1 MTDTATAAAPTTSA
15 PVPAAPTDPE
25 APTAPKAA
33 ADPATSRACGQ
44 SLREALPVALID
56 RLLGSV
62 RATGD
67 QTETTRA
74 PFTGEELITYPI
86 STEADVDEAFDRA
99 RVAQVQWAAQPVS
112 ERAKIIGRI
121 HHIALDRQTELM
133 DLLQIEAGKA
143 RYDAFAEVGAV
154 AVYAR
159 YVSRTAPS
167 VLGRHARKGVI
178 PLITK
183 AYEVRHPRG
192 VVGLV
197 TAWNYPAVFASSDG
211 FSALVGGNAVVHRPD
226 VQASL
231 SALWVRD
238 LAVEA
243 GLPEDLWQV
252 VLGPGRTIGSAV
264 IDRADAVA
272 FTGSTAAGR
281 AVAAQTGPR
290 LIYTALE
297 LGGKNPFVVM
307 ADADLDRAVEAVIRA
322 CFINAGQTC
331 VGPERILV
339 QASALESFR
348 AKLVARVERMQLG
361 SGMGFGYEMGCLIDD
376 KQLASVSA
384 QVNEAVAKGAKVLV
398 GGRPRPDLGP
408 TFYAPTVLEGVTTEM
423 EMCAGETFGP
433 VVSLYSFDTAAEAV
447 AMANDTEYGLH
458 AVLWTRDT
466 KEGLRL
472 AEQIR
477 VGSIEINDGIVATWG
492 SPDLLQG
499 GMKASGM
506 GRRNGKY
513 GILRFTEPQSIVIQ
527 RLHGI
532 HPPGSMG
539 HEMFAAIM
547 SHSFKAMH
555 KLPRP

>member
-1 MTDTATAAAPTTSA
+1 MTTTSIPDAVGDTASEAPTTG
-15 PVPAAPTDPE
+15 
-25 APTAPKAA
+25 
-33 ADPATSRACGQ
+33 DPARPRN
-44 SLREALPVALID
+44 SLRAHVPTELVE
-56 RLLGSV
+56 RLLASV
-62 RATGD
+62 VATGD

-86 STEADVDEAFDRA
+86 SSESDVEEAFIRA
-99 RVAQVQWAAQPVS
+99 RIAQEQWVATPVAQRAQ
-112 ERAKIIGRI
+112 IIGRI
-121 HHIALDRQTELM
+121 HHIAFARQDELM

-143 RYDAFAEVGAV
+143 RYDAFAEAAAVG
-154 AVYAR
+154 VYAR
-159 YVSRTAPS
+159 YVSRTGPK
-167 VLGRHARKGVI
+167 VLGRHARKGVV

-183 AYEVRHPRG
+183 AYEVRHARG

-226 VQASL
+226 VQAAL

-238 LAVEA
+238 LAIEA
-243 GLPEDLWQV
+243 GLPADLWQV

-281 AVAAQTGPR
+281 KVAAQTGPR

-297 LGGKNPFVVM
+297 LGGKNPFIVLP
-307 ADADLDRAVEAVIRA
+307 DANLDGAVEAVIRA

-339 QASALESFR
+339 ARAVYDTFR
-348 AKLVARVERMQLG
+348 AKLVARVERMRVG
-361 SGMGFGYEMGCLIDD
+361 AGIGFGYEMGCLIDAA
-376 KQLASVSA
+376 QLASVTA
-384 QVNEAVAKGAKVLV
+384 QVDEAVAKGATVLA
-398 GGRPRPDLGP
+398 GGRPMPELGP
-408 TFYAPTVLEGVTTEM
+408 TFYAPTVLEGVIPEM
-423 EMCAGETFGP
+423 EVCAGETFGP
-433 VVSLYSFDTAAEAV
+433 VVALYPFDTSDEAV
-447 AMANDTEYGLH
+447 DMANDSEYGLH

-466 KEGLRL
+466 REGLRL
-472 AEQIR
+472 AERIK

-539 HEMFAAIM
+539 HEMFTVLLTR
-547 SHSFKAMH
+547 SFKVLH

>member
-1 MTDTATAAAPTTSA
+1 MG
-15 PVPAAPTDPE
+15 
-25 APTAPKAA
+25 
-33 ADPATSRACGQ
+33 DPAGDPGPTRTL
-44 SLREALPVALID
+44 SLREDMPTGLID
-56 RLLGSV
+56 RLLSCV
-62 RATGD
+62 LATGG

-86 STEADVDEAFDRA
+86 SSEADVEEAFARA
-99 RVAQVQWAAQPVS
+99 RAAQKLWAQRPVA
-112 ERAKIIGRI
+112 ERARIIGQI
-121 HHIALDRQTELM
+121 HHEAFARQDELM

-143 RYDAFAEVGAV
+143 RYDAFAEAAAV

-159 YVSRTAPS
+159 YISRTAPK
-167 VLGRHARKGVI
+167 VLGRHARQGVVPI
-178 PLITK
+178 VTK

-197 TAWNYPAVFASSDG
+197 TAWNYPAVFAASDG
-211 FSALVGGNAVVHRPD
+211 YSALVGGNAVVHRPD
-226 VQASL
+226 VQAAL
-231 SALWVRD
+231 SAIWVRD

-252 VLGPGRTIGSAV
+252 VLGPGRSIGTAIV
-264 IDRADAVA
+264 DRADAVA

-281 AVAAQTGPR
+281 AVAGRTGPR

-297 LGGKNPFVVM
+297 LGGKNPFIVL
-307 ADADLDRAVEAVIRA
+307 ADAEIDRAVEAVIRA

-339 QASALESFR
+339 DRSVYADFR
-348 AKLVARVERMQLG
+348 TRLVARVERIRMG
-361 SGMGFGYEMGCLIDD
+361 SGLTFGYEMGCLIDAT
-376 KQLASVSA
+376 QLASVSA
-384 QVNEAVAKGAKVLV
+384 QVEDAVAKGATVLT

-408 TFYAPTVLEGVTTEM
+408 TFYSPTVLEGVAPEM
-423 EMCAGETFGP
+423 ELCASETFGP
-433 VVSLYSFDTAAEAV
+433 VVALYPFDSVDEAV
-447 AMANDTEYGLH
+447 EMANDTEYGLH
-458 AVLWTRDT
+458 AVLWTRNT
-466 KEGLRL
+466 RAGTRI
-472 AEQIR
+472 AERIQAGT
-477 VGSIEINDGIVATWG
+477 VEINDGIVATWG
-492 SPDLLQG
+492 SADVLQG

-532 HPPGSMG
+532 HPPGSMT
-539 HEMFAAIM
+539 HELFTAVMT
-547 SHSFKAMH
+547 HSFKALH

>member
-1 MTDTATAAAPTTSA
+1 MATTSVPQSSTTP
-15 PVPAAPTDPE
+15 PVKVLPLGDPASGPTNT
-25 APTAPKAA
+25 TAPL
-33 ADPATSRACGQ
+33 
-44 SLREALPVALID
+44 SLRDHVPTQLID
-56 RLLGSV
+56 RLLSCV
-62 RATGD
+62 LSTGG

-86 STEADVDEAFDRA
+86 STEADVEEAFARA
-99 RVAQVQWAAQPVS
+99 RVAQKLWAGTPVA
-112 ERAKIIGRI
+112 ERARLIGRI
-121 HHIALDRQTELM
+121 HHAALDRQDELM

-143 RYDAFAEVGAV
+143 RYDAFAEAGAV

-159 YVSRTAPS
+159 YSSRTAPK
-167 VLGRHARKGVI
+167 VLGRHARQGVV
-178 PLITK
+178 PVITK

-197 TAWNYPAVFASSDG
+197 TAWNYPAVFAASDG
-211 FSALVGGNAVVHRPD
+211 FSALVGGNAIVHRPD
-226 VQASL
+226 VQAAL

-243 GLPEDLWQV
+243 GLPEDLWQI
-252 VLGPGRTIGSAV
+252 VLGPGRTIGTAIV
-264 IDRADAVA
+264 DRADAVA

-281 AVAAQTGPR
+281 AVAERTGPR

-297 LGGKNPFVVM
+297 LGGKNPFIVM
-307 ADADLDRAVEAVIRA
+307 ADADIDRAVEAVIRS

-339 QASALESFR
+339 ARSIYDTFST
-348 AKLVARVERMQLG
+348 KLVARVEKIRMGVGLN
-361 SGMGFGYEMGCLIDD
+361 FDFEMGCLIDG
-376 KQLASVSA
+376 KQLASVA
-384 QVNEAVAKGAKVLV
+384 AHVEDAVAKGATVLT
-398 GGRPRPDLGP
+398 GGHPRPDIGP
-408 TFYAPTVLEGVTTEM
+408 YFYAPTVLADVTADM
-423 EMCAGETFGP
+423 QLCAAETFGP
-433 VVSLYSFDTAAEAV
+433 VVALYPFDSVDEAV
-447 AMANDTEYGLH
+447 EIANDTEYGLH

-466 KEGLRL
+466 RAGVAM
-472 AEQIR
+472 AERIQAGN
-477 VGSIEINDGIVATWG
+477 VEINDGIVASWA
-492 SPDLLQG
+492 SPDVLQG

-539 HEMFAAIM
+539 HELFSALLT
-547 SHSFKAMH
+547 HSFKVLH

>member
-1 MTDTATAAAPTTSA
+1 MTTTSIPDATGETTATNADD
-15 PVPAAPTDPE
+15 PVQPL
-25 APTAPKAA
+25 
-33 ADPATSRACGQ
+33 S
-44 SLREALPVALID
+44 SLRAHVPTELVD
-56 RLLGSV
+56 RLLASV
-62 RATGD
+62 LATGD

-86 STEADVDEAFDRA
+86 STEADVEEAFARA
-99 RVAQVQWAAQPVS
+99 RVAQKQWVATPVAQ
-112 ERAKIIGRI
+112 RAQIIGRI
-121 HHIALDRQTELM
+121 HHIAFARQNELM

-159 YVSRTAPS
+159 YISRTAPK
-167 VLGRHARKGVI
+167 VLGRHARKGVV
-178 PLITK
+178 PFVTK
-183 AYEVRHPRG
+183 AYEVRHARG

-211 FSALVGGNAVVHRPD
+211 FSALAGGNAVVHRPD

-238 LAVEA
+238 LAIEA

-281 AVAAQTGPR
+281 KVAGQTGPR

-297 LGGKNPFVVM
+297 LGGKNPFIVL

-339 QASALESFR
+339 QRAVYDTFR
-348 AKLVARVERMQLG
+348 TKLVARVERIRVG
-361 SGMGFGYEMGCLIDD
+361 AGMGFGFEMGCLIDAT
-376 KQLASVSA
+376 QLATVTA
-384 QVNEAVAKGAKVLV
+384 QVDEAVAKGATVLA

-408 TFYAPTVLEGVTTEM
+408 TFYAPTVLEGVTPEM
-423 EMCAGETFGP
+423 EVCAGETFGP
-433 VVSLYSFDTAAEAV
+433 VVALYAFDTPDEAV
-447 AMANDTEYGLH
+447 EMANDSEYGLH
-458 AVLWTRDT
+458 AVLWTRNT
-466 KEGLRL
+466 RQGLRL
-472 AEQIR
+472 AEQIE

-539 HEMFAAIM
+539 HEMFTALM
-547 SHSFKAMH
+547 THSFKVLH

>member
-1 MTDTATAAAPTTSA
+1 MTTTSIPDATGETTATNADD
-15 PVPAAPTDPE
+15 PVQPL
-25 APTAPKAA
+25 
-33 ADPATSRACGQ
+33 S
-44 SLREALPVALID
+44 SLRAHVPTELVD
-56 RLLGSV
+56 RLLASV
-62 RATGD
+62 LATGD

-86 STEADVDEAFDRA
+86 STEADVEEAFARA
-99 RVAQVQWAAQPVS
+99 RVAQKQWVATPVAQ
-112 ERAKIIGRI
+112 RAQIIGRI
-121 HHIALDRQTELM
+121 HHIAFARQNELM

-159 YVSRTAPS
+159 YISRTAPK
-167 VLGRHARKGVI
+167 VLGRHARKGVV
-178 PLITK
+178 PFVTK
-183 AYEVRHPRG
+183 AYEVRHARG

-211 FSALVGGNAVVHRPD
+211 FSALAGGNAVVHRPD

-238 LAVEA
+238 LAIEA

-281 AVAAQTGPR
+281 KVAGQTGPR

-297 LGGKNPFVVM
+297 LGGKNPFIVL

-339 QASALESFR
+339 QRAVYDTFR
-348 AKLVARVERMQLG
+348 TKLVARVERIRVG
-361 SGMGFGYEMGCLIDD
+361 AGMGFGFEMGCLIDAT
-376 KQLASVSA
+376 QLATVTA
-384 QVNEAVAKGAKVLV
+384 QVDEAVAKGATVLA

-408 TFYAPTVLEGVTTEM
+408 TFYAPTVLEGVTPEM
-423 EMCAGETFGP
+423 EVCAGETFGP
-433 VVSLYSFDTAAEAV
+433 VVALYAFDTPDEAV
-447 AMANDTEYGLH
+447 EMANDSEYGLH
-458 AVLWTRDT
+458 AVLWTRNT
-466 KEGLRL
+466 RQGLRL
-472 AEQIR
+472 AEQIE
-477 VGSIEINDGIVATWG
+477 VGSIEINDGLVATW
-492 SPDLLQG
+492 
-499 GMKASGM
+499 
-506 GRRNGKY
+506 
-513 GILRFTEPQSIVIQ
+513 
-527 RLHGI
+527 
-532 HPPGSMG
+532 
-539 HEMFAAIM
+539 
-547 SHSFKAMH
+547 
-555 KLPRP
+555 

>member
-1 MTDTATAAAPTTSA
+1 MATTSIPHSTGRTAANGPIIDD
-15 PVPAAPTDPE
+15 PVQA
-25 APTAPKAA
+25 
-33 ADPATSRACGQ
+33 SV
-44 SLREALPVALID
+44 SLRDHVPTELVD
-56 RLLGSV
+56 RLLSSV
-62 RATGD
+62 VASGD

-86 STEADVDEAFDRA
+86 SSESDVEEAFARA
-99 RVAQVQWAAQPVS
+99 RAAQREWVATPV
-112 ERAKIIGRI
+112 EQRAEIIGRI
-121 HHIALDRQTELM
+121 HHIAFERQDELM

-143 RYDAFAEVGAV
+143 RYDAFAEAAAV

-159 YVSRTAPS
+159 YISRTAPK
-167 VLGRHARKGVI
+167 VLGRHARKGVV
-178 PLITK
+178 PFVTK
-183 AYEVRHPRG
+183 AYEVRHARG

-211 FSALVGGNAVVHRPD
+211 FSALAGGNAVVHRPD

-238 LAVEA
+238 LAIEA
-243 GLPEDLWQV
+243 GLPADLWQV
-252 VLGPGRTIGSAV
+252 VLGPGRTIGAAV

-281 AVAAQTGPR
+281 KVAGQTGPR

-297 LGGKNPFVVM
+297 LGGKNPFIVL

-339 QASALESFR
+339 QRDVHDTFR
-348 AKLVARVERMQLG
+348 AKLVARVERIRVG
-361 SGMGFGYEMGCLIDD
+361 AGMGFGFEMGCLIDAV
-376 KQLASVSA
+376 QLATVTA
-384 QVNEAVAKGAKVLV
+384 QVDEAVAKGATVLV
-398 GGRPRPDLGP
+398 GGRARPDLGP
-408 TFYAPTVLEGVTTEM
+408 TFYAPTVLEGVTPEM

-433 VVSLYSFDTAAEAV
+433 VVALYTFDTPEQAV
-447 AMANDTEYGLH
+447 EMANDSEYGLH
-458 AVLWTRDT
+458 AVLWTRNT
-466 KEGLRL
+466 RQGLRL
-472 AEQIR
+472 AEQIK

-539 HEMFAAIM
+539 HEMFTALM
-547 SHSFKAMH
+547 THSFKVLH

>member
-1 MTDTATAAAPTTSA
+1 MTTTSIPDAVGDTASEAPTTG
-15 PVPAAPTDPE
+15 
-25 APTAPKAA
+25 
-33 ADPATSRACGQ
+33 DPARPRN
-44 SLREALPVALID
+44 SLRAHVPTELVE
-56 RLLGSV
+56 RLLASV
-62 RATGD
+62 VATGD

-86 STEADVDEAFDRA
+86 SSESDVEEAFIRA
-99 RVAQVQWAAQPVS
+99 RIAQEQWVATPVAQRAQ
-112 ERAKIIGRI
+112 IIGRI
-121 HHIALDRQTELM
+121 HHIAFARQDELM

-143 RYDAFAEVGAV
+143 RYDAFAEAAAVG
-154 AVYAR
+154 VYAR
-159 YVSRTAPS
+159 YVSRTAPK
-167 VLGRHARKGVI
+167 VLGRHARKGVV
-178 PLITK
+178 PFVTK
-183 AYEVRHPRG
+183 AYEVRHARG

-211 FSALVGGNAVVHRPD
+211 FSALAGGNAVVHRPD

-238 LAVEA
+238 LAIEA
-243 GLPEDLWQV
+243 GLPADLWQV

-281 AVAAQTGPR
+281 KVAAQTGPR

-297 LGGKNPFVVM
+297 LGGKNPFIVL
-307 ADADLDRAVEAVIRA
+307 ADANLDGAVEAVIRA

-339 QASALESFR
+339 SRAVYDTFR
-348 AKLVARVERMQLG
+348 AKLVARVERMRVG
-361 SGMGFGYEMGCLIDD
+361 AGIGFGYEMGCLIDD
-376 KQLASVSA
+376 AQLASVTA
-384 QVNEAVAKGAKVLV
+384 QVDEAVAKGATVLA
-398 GGRPRPDLGP
+398 GGRPMPELGP
-408 TFYAPTVLEGVTTEM
+408 TFFAPTVLEGVIPEM
-423 EMCAGETFGP
+423 EVCAGETFGP
-433 VVSLYSFDTAAEAV
+433 VVALYSFDTPDEAV
-447 AMANDTEYGLH
+447 EMANDSEYGLH

-466 KEGLRL
+466 REGLRL
-472 AEQIR
+472 AERIK

-539 HEMFAAIM
+539 HEMFTVLLTR
-547 SHSFKAMH
+547 SFKVLH